1 MNNLEFKDFKQ
12 IKVQEHYLKYNDHFK
27 AWESLS
33 SDGRRVTTAT
43 TKTECFLKTLKLF
56 KGTHNFIHY
65 GEHLTPE
72 EEERDMQNACRMRRH
87 PHEHPQHQR
96 RTSILHPKQG
106 RQRRRPTK
114 WSNQETGKKFL
125 LQVLSWRKVLP
136 KKRKPLPRFH
146 IQGGVC

>member
-72 EEERDMQNACRMRRH
+72 EEERDMKNACRM
-87 PHEHPQHQR
+87 
-96 RTSILHPKQG
+96 
-106 RQRRRPTK
+106 
-114 WSNQETGKKFL
+114 
-125 LQVLSWRKVLP
+125 
-136 KKRKPLPRFH
+136 H
-146 IQGGVC
+146 IIDRVIEEASS

>member
-12 IKVQEHYLKYNDHFK
+12 IKVQEHYLRYNDHFK

-72 EEERDMQNACRMRRH
+72 EEERDMQNACRMHTIDRVI
-87 PHEHPQHQR
+87 EEA
-96 RTSILHPKQG
+96 S
-106 RQRRRPTK
+106 
-114 WSNQETGKKFL
+114 S
-125 LQVLSWRKVLP
+125 
-136 KKRKPLPRFH
+136 
-146 IQGGVC
+146 